1 MASLIS
7 AGTAT
12 NTALNITG
20 DTTGVLA
27 LATNNGTTALTITTA
42 QNVGIG
48 TSSPGTKLQ
57 VQGGARLGSASG
69 SAFTGALTTSGLD
82 VMVGSG
88 AGTAGAFQVWDDN
101 SLATP
106 RFMVTRDGNVGI
118 GLSTTNTTLHVQGAT
133 TTDGSIKFNEQLNS
147 SGAYNATPMSGTLV
161 ALKYNTA
168 GDYAGMG
175 GWSIGKENGT
185 DGNYSSY
192 FGIHTRANG
201 GAIGERARIDSA
213 GNLIIADTS
222 QQYSA
227 RLYASGSIAA
237 RNGGVDG
244 TYADAFIAGYTS
256 NYTEKNIIRTAVSST
271 AANSGFQFM
280 VSDGAGLSTTTQ
292 SFRINRTSC
301 TVVGSLSKGSGAF
314 KIDHPL
320 PAKTDTH
327 HLVHSFIEGPQAD
340 LIYRGKV
347 NLVAGT
353 ATVNIDTASGMT
365 QGTFEVLCREV
376 QCFTTNES
384 DWTAVRGSVTGNIL
398 TIESQDNTSTA
409 SISWMVIGERKDK
422 HMYDTEW
429 TDENGKVIVEP
440 LKISVETTDSNQGS

>member
-1 MASLIS
+1 MASIIS
-7 AGTAT
+7 AGTAS
-12 NTALNITG
+12 NTAVSITG

-27 LATNNGTTALTITTA
+27 LATNNGTTALTIDTS

-48 TSSPGTKLQ
+48 LTSPTSKLTVRTADGDGVSIQ
-57 VQGGARLGSASG
+57 NA
-69 SAFTGALTTSGLD
+69 
-82 VMVGSG
+82 
-88 AGTAGAFQVWDDN
+88 AGTAYRWAVNADN
-101 SLATP
+101 SFSCVNTGIAERMRIT
-106 RFMVTRDGNVGI
+106 TAGN
-118 GLSTTNTTLHVQGAT
+118 LMLGAT
-133 TTDGSIKFNEQLNS
+133 TGTERLTLATSSVGVGAAMAFWANAVGAANELYVGQGGSNEAYFYNRANNFIAFGTNNTERVRITSAGEVCIKTTSSLNS
-147 SGAYNATPMSGTLV
+147 APLT
-161 ALKYNTA
+161 
-168 GDYAGMG
+168 
-175 GWSIGKENGT
+175 IGNG
-185 DGNYSSY
+185 S
-192 FGIHTRANG
+192 ANDFL
-201 GAIGERARIDSA
+201 AIR
-213 GNLIIADTS
+213 
-222 QQYSA
+222 
-227 RLYASGSIAA
+227 GST
-237 RNGGVDG
+237 GVDG
-244 TYADAFIAGYTS
+244 VYVDWLVSAPYGS
-256 NYTEKNIIRTAVSST
+256 NSAEQNRIRSSISSSAVSS
-271 AANSGFQFM
+271 GIQFM
-280 VSDGAGLSTTTQ
+280 ISDGGGASTQTQ

-365 QGTFEVLCREV
+365 EGTFEVLCREV

-384 DWTAVRGSVTGNIL
+384 DWTAVRGSVTGSIL
-398 TIESQDNTSTA
+398 TIEAQDNTSTA

-440 LKISVETTDSNQGS
+440 LKISVETTDSNQGA